1 MKSVSMGSL
10 ILAVA
15 LALTTTPAQAAEETP
30 TVKLVDMFAKAEGDR
45 FKIHIMANGDI
56 SQYKTTRKLNSDTYK
71 LTLDVPALPPV
82 DSKYDLS
89 TPFSRRFEVW
99 PMMLGNQVYARIAI
113 ELDMEVSTVVGLES
127 PSRIFVTISRKSAM
141 AVAEARRVKEKATPA
156 VDDVAPDVTEAPQMA
171 DTADVTPT
179 SSALPE
185 AAVGSGHSTSKPPL
199 YDEPADT
206 PESPSMND
214 APEGDNGG
222 SQMMEQEF
230 FSLFPLPPGG
240 RERPIFD
247 VPVDQGGDDELADG
261 IRLGRFL
268 ARPILYASW
277 IRGSNLLLLSDANF
291 DDSAILLRFR
301 TTFDL
306 IETDNP
312 LRFAYELRFKDYR
325 KFEINDRFS
334 HILDFD
340 TAWALTP
347 RMSLSLKNHFIRG
360 NTESLEFDP
369 GREVAF
375 NTDPFYRNLAGGA
388 IQMDFSERLG
398 VEFFGNYN
406 IVRFIDGS
414 LQFYDYDQTITGAS
428 FLYHMSPLTTLFGK
442 YQRQVIPEPVAR
454 PHSATKGDAV
464 LFGARGELGALMT
477 GVVQAGYQKQEFGP
491 EGQYSSYSGFVADV
505 RISRYFS
512 EKTVLSF
519 DAGRTNNPS
528 NFEANSHYTSN
539 YLNLQFLMPVF
550 RDVRLNTRVSVI
562 DNDYPF
568 PSVELGMPREDR
580 NLNFSIG
587 ASYYITRHGF
597 FQVDFLHEKRDS
609 NLDSYRY
616 RNNVLQFLF
625 GWGFLSQ

>member
-1 MKSVSMGSL
+1 MGSL

-15 LALTTTPAQAAEETP
+15 LALTLTPARAEETP
-30 TVKLVDMFAKAEGDR
+30 TVKLVDMFAKAEGDQY
-45 FKIHIMANGDI
+45 KIHIMANGDI
-56 SQYKTTRKLNSDTYK
+56 SQYKTTRKMNSDTYK

-127 PSRIFVTISRKSAM
+127 PSRIFVTISRKSAT
-141 AVAEARRVKEKATPA
+141 AVAEAPRAKEKATPA
-156 VDDVAPDVTEAPQMA
+156 MDDVAPDVTEAPQSA

-179 SSALPE
+179 TSPLPE
-185 AAVGSGHSTSKPPL
+185 AAVASGHSTSKPPL
-199 YDEPADT
+199 YDET
-206 PESPSMND
+206 PD
-214 APEGDNGG
+214 ASAASQETEGGDIGG
-222 SQMMEQEF
+222 SPMMKQEF
-230 FSLFPLPPGG
+230 FSLFPLPAGG

-247 VPVDQGGDDELADG
+247 VPVDQLGDDEPTDG

-277 IRGSNLLLLSDANF
+277 IRGSNLLLLSEENF

-306 IETDNP
+306 IETENP
-312 LRFAYELRFKDYR
+312 LRFAYEFRFKDYR
-325 KFEINDRFS
+325 KFELDDRFS

-340 TAWALTP
+340 TAWALSP
-347 RMSLSLKNHFIRG
+347 RMSLSLKNHLIRG

-406 IVRFIDGS
+406 IVRFVDGS

-428 FLYHMSPLTTLFGK
+428 FLYHMSPLTTMFGK

-454 PHSATKGDAV
+454 PQAATKGDAFLV
-464 LFGARGELGALMT
+464 GARGELGALMT
-477 GVVQAGYQKQEFGP
+477 GVVQAGYQKQDFGP
-491 EGQYSSYSGFVADV
+491 NGEFSNFRGFVADV

-512 EKTVLSF
+512 EKTILSF
-519 DAGRTNNPS
+519 DAGRANNPS

-539 YLNLQFLMPVF
+539 YMNVQFLMPVF
-550 RDVRLNTRVSVI
+550 RDVRLNARVSLI
-562 DNDYPF
+562 DNSYPF
-568 PSVELGMPREDR
+568 PSVELGVPREDR
-580 NLNFSIG
+580 NLNLSIG

-597 FQVDFLHEKRDS
+597 FQVDFLHEKRNS
-609 NLDSYRY
+609 NLESYRY